1 MGGLETTSELTDKRS
16 NGLYV
21 TEELSSESSLC
32 GGIYLEKGREGE
44 KEYHHHYYYFIKK
57 KSIYYYFY
65 KKYHHHHYYYYKTHV
80 VQCMIQMSIIAN
92 DCFDAKPTKYRMLI
106 TCAS

>member
-1 MGGLETTSELTDKRS
+1 MALGRVGGLETTSELTDKRS

-44 KEYHHHYYYFIKK
+44 REK
-57 KSIYYYFY
+57 KSI
-65 KKYHHHHYYYYKTHV
+65 
-80 VQCMIQMSIIAN
+80 IIII
-92 DCFDAKPTKYRMLI
+92 L
-106 TCAS
+106 

>member
-32 GGIYLEKGREGE
+32 GGIYLKGGREGE
-44 KEYHHHYYYFIKK
+44 RKKRVSSSSLLFYKEKEYLLLF
-57 KSIYYYFY
+57 
-65 KKYHHHHYYYYKTHV
+65 
-80 VQCMIQMSIIAN
+80 
-92 DCFDAKPTKYRMLI
+92 L
-106 TCAS
+106 

>member
-32 GGIYLEKGREGE
+32 GGIYLKGGREGE
-44 KEYHHHYYYFIKK
+44 RKK
-57 KSIYYYFY
+57 RVS
-65 KKYHHHHYYYYKTHV
+65 
-80 VQCMIQMSIIAN
+80 
-92 DCFDAKPTKYRMLI
+92 
-106 TCAS
+106 